1 MKKVTYLVEPTDA
14 HHGKADDAIMTSH
27 PTEELLPDRP
37 RPESADRDHHQ
48 SA

>member
-27 PTEELLPDRP
+27 PTEELLPDRS